1 MKGKTQKKAAGVL
14 PHQSRKTSAKAPF
27 HTSPSLSSN
36 EDAPPSNPQSVA
48 LTTQTPPSNV
58 ELEVPTG
65 SSAET
70 HSLES
75 EVGADSSVGKRKS
88 RGKAKGTIIS
98 HDLEYNLFK
107 DVRLFVKIITPQVV
121 RQISII
127 FFQCL
132 TGPWITFTEYP
143 EEEFEILFARF
154 KEAQFTYTCSEDELK
169 DAFYR
174 VVKNGY
180 SKWMFQLRLPVFKK
194 YVSVEDHMAHYPDN
208 IPPLVWNKM
217 VRKWM
222 KKEWQDKSKRNK
234 DNSKTVD
241 MYHTTCSIPMA
252 KYKSEEM
259 DKTGKEPS
267 PIECFKNFHVRKH
280 SNEVW
285 THEKT
290 KQLYEQMEASKTNAI
305 KVGCEVDEWNIY
317 RETVGKPSHAKEI
330 YGSSNDES
338 SKHARVDK
346 QEELE
351 LKIKSLTEELQEL
364 RGLVSS
370 MISNSDTQRPHATV

>member
-36 EDAPPSNPQSVA
+36 EDAPPSNPQFVA

-58 ELEVPTG
+58 ELEVATVLVKEK
-65 SSAET
+65 AE
-70 HSLES
+70 
-75 EVGADSSVGKRKS
+75 
-88 RGKAKGTIIS
+88 GKAKGIALS
-98 HDLEYNLFK
+98 HDYWFCNTSCFKCMFTCKYNLFK
-107 DVRLFVKIITPQVV
+107 YVRLFVRIITPQAV

-154 KEAQFTYTCSEDELK
+154 KK
-169 DAFYR
+169 
-174 VVKNGY
+174 
-180 SKWMFQLRLPVFKK
+180 MFQLRLSVFKK
-194 YVSVEDHMAHYPDN
+194 YVSVKNRMVHCPDN
-208 IPPLVWNKM
+208 IPPPILNEM
-217 VRKWM
+217 
-222 KKEWQDKSKRNK
+222 DKSKRNK
-234 DNSKTVD
+234 DNSKAVD

-259 DKTGKEPS
+259 EKTGKEPS
-267 PIECFKNFHVRKH
+267 PIECFKKFHVRKH
-280 SNEVW
+280 STEVW
-285 THEKT
+285 THEKA
-290 KQLYEQMEASKTNAI
+290 KQLYEQMETSKINAI
-305 KVGCEVDEWNIY
+305 KEDCKVDEWNIY
-317 RETVGKPSHAKEI
+317 RETVGKPSHAKDV
-330 YGSSNDES
+330 YGSSSDES
-338 SKHARVDK
+338 SKRARVDK

-370 MISNSDTQRPHATV
+370 MISNSDTQRPPATV